1 MNIGGSTFSSLAA
14 ISDSTAF
21 FILCTSKSAMH
32 RLCSK
37 TRVKD
42 YLRFDSQMN
51 MWTLTQGR
59 QQNINSSVIEGAE
72 VQQWRH
78 RIWTSSIQFTVRVEC
93 TDFQPQ
99 RRPRKNYVGK
109 GRKERMWRADKRVDR
124 SWRAEEVLLL
134 MHTGKEKKKNT
145 VLAGQ
150 NCVNRK
156 HPTCWTSARYLQAG
170 LDCLGI
176 LVCIW
181 SEHSS
186 EFSNVIDINVSVL
199 STNRKS
205 DMFPLTWEKKAQPI
219 YLKFTYNGGLRGKTT
234 IVTL

>member
-109 GRKERMWRADKRVDR
+109 GRKEKDVE
-124 SWRAEEVLLL
+124 SWQTCWQELEGRRGVTVNA
-134 MHTGKEKKKNT
+134 HRQGKKKNT